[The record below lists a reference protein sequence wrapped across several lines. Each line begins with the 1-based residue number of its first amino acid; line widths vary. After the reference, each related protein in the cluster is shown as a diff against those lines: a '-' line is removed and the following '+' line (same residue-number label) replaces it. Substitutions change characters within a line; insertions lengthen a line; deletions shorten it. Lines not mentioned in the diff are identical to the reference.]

1 MQTQVLSIDQPTAQA
16 TALALL
22 KTEQIIA
29 APTDTVYGLMARFDS
44 AVAIE
49 KLYEAK
55 DRPPERAI
63 PVLIGELAQLD
74 QLTPIPVSLVAQT
87 LIEQFWPGPLTL
99 VLPALTTLLP
109 VLTAGQPTVAVRMP
123 AHTAVRTLI
132 QQAGPLAATS
142 ANRSGAPDTMTAA
155 EVLAQLDGRIPLLL
169 AGDPSEQEAPRP
181 AQPSTIVD
189 LAQMDNGGPR
199 ILRLGPIAA
208 AVRECLQLKFGYV
221 C

>member
-16 TALALL
+16 TALAMLRA
-22 KTEQIIA
+22 EQIIA

-63 PVLIGELAQLD
+63 PVLIGDLAQLE
-74 QLTPIPVSLVAQT
+74 QLTPIPISPVAQT

-123 AHTAVRTLI
+123 AHAALRTLI

-142 ANRSGAPDTMTAA
+142 ANRSGAPDTITAT

-169 AGDPSEQEAPRP
+169 AGGASEKDAPRP

-189 LAQMDNGGPR
+189 LAQLDNGGPR
-199 ILRLGPIAA
+199 ILRPGPIAA
-208 AVRECLQLKFGYV
+208 AVRECLQLEFGYV

>member
-1 MQTQVLSIDQPTAQA
+1 MQTQVLSIDQPTAPA

-63 PVLIGELAQLD
+63 PVLIGDLTQLD
-74 QLTPIPVSLVAQT
+74 QLTPIPVSPVAQT

>member
-1 MQTQVLSIDQPTAQA
+1 MLQA
-16 TALALL
+16 
-22 KTEQIIA
+22 EQIIA

-44 AVAIE
+44 ALAIG

-63 PVLIGELAQLD
+63 PVLISAVDQLAQLTG
-74 QLTPIPVSLVAQT
+74 TPVAPVAQT

-99 VLPALTTLLP
+99 VLPALANLLP
-109 VLTAGQPTVAVRMP
+109 ILTASQPTVAVRMP
-123 AHTAVRTLI
+123 AHPLLRILI

-142 ANRSGAPDTMTAA
+142 ANRSGGADTLTASA
-155 EVLAQLDGRIPLLL
+155 VLAQLDGRIPLLL
-169 AGDPSEQEAPRP
+169 AGDPSEQDPAHP

-189 LAQMDNGGPR
+189 LTQLHNGGPH
-199 ILRLGPIAA
+199 ILRGGPIAA
-208 AVRECLQLKFGYV
+208 AVRQCLQVAFGYV